1 MFVATDLVVG
11 CGMGSKFT
19 NFLRHLVAPQDK
31 DAPDRGGAETVDY
44 NGFTI
49 RPASRRQGSQWLTA
63 GVITKQFEEELK
75 EHHFIRAETHPSQDV
90 ADVFSITKAK
100 QIIDELGDKI
110 F

>member
-1 MFVATDLVVG
+1 MFVAPDLVIG
-11 CGMGSKFT
+11 CGRGSKFT
-19 NFLRHLVAPQDK
+19 DFLRRLVAPTDK
-31 DAPDRGGAETVDY
+31 DTPDRGGAQAVDY

-49 RPASRRQGSQWLTA
+49 RPAARRQESQWLTA

-90 ADVFSITKAK
+90 ADAFSITKAK